1 MSDLIDRQAAI
12 DMIEEYFNGLPIAV
26 HYDMLAMIHRLPSAE
41 PEKRTE
47 ERTETHACDYGQKET
62 HGDVIYRQ
70 KAIDAICKKCKADY
84 PDTSAC
90 DICDEIEILKKL
102 PTADVRENVRGYNT
116 KKDKYFHCSICGY
129 GVSDVYESSKSDV
142 LIFEHGE
149 EWKFCPCCGAEIME
163 ENNE

>member
-1 MSDLIDRQAAI
+1 MSR
-12 DMIEEYFNGLPIAV
+12 Y
-26 HYDMLAMIHRLPSAE
+26 
-41 PEKRTE
+41 
-47 ERTETHACDYGQKET
+47 
-62 HGDVIYRQ
+62 
-70 KAIDAICKKCKADY
+70 IDADKLQTRMLNYYSDSWRLCE
-84 PDTSAC
+84 
-90 DICDEIEILKKL
+90 EINDFFANI

-129 GVSDVYESSKSDV
+129 GVNDVYESSKSDV